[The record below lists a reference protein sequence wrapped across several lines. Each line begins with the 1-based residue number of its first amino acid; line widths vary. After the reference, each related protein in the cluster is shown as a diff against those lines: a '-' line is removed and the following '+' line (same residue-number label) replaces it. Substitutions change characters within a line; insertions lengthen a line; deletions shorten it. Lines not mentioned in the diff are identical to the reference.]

1 MTPPSTSSSAMPPSP
16 ALKTAK
22 SALRKAIKARLST
35 LQPSSIE
42 AQSTAVSNAIISW
55 PKYQAAKSISVYLSM
70 PSAELSTAAI
80 VRDALVKGKKVFV
93 PYLHLATEQDQGRDG
108 YRPKRCMDMV
118 RLHGLE
124 DFEGLESDSW
134 GIPTVGDEGVEKR
147 ERVLGGGREGQLD
160 LMLLPGVA
168 FQPIIGGDEDGMI
181 RRLGHGM
188 GFYDFFIRR
197 CREKTEEMAGEEP
210 LLVALALKEQVLGD
224 GDAEV
229 PLGEHDALLDGLVV
243 GDGRILGKA

>member
-1 MTPPSTSSSAMPPSP
+1 
-16 ALKTAK
+16 
-22 SALRKAIKARLST
+22 
-35 LQPSSIE
+35 
-42 AQSTAVSNAIISW
+42 
-55 PKYQAAKSISVYLSM
+55 M

-80 VRDALVKGKKVFV
+80 VRDALVNGKKVFV
-93 PYLHLATEQDQGRDG
+93 PYLHLATERDQGRDG
-108 YRPKRCMDMV
+108 YQPKRCMDMV
-118 RLHGLE
+118 RLHGLD

-134 GIPTVGDEGVEKR
+134 GIPTVGQEGLEKR

-168 FQPIIGGDEDGMI
+168 FQPINGGDEDGMI

-197 CREKTEEMAGEEP
+197 CREKTEEVAGVEP

-229 PLGEHDALLDGLVV
+229 PLGEHDAILDGLVV
-243 GDGRILGKA
+243 GDGRIIGKA